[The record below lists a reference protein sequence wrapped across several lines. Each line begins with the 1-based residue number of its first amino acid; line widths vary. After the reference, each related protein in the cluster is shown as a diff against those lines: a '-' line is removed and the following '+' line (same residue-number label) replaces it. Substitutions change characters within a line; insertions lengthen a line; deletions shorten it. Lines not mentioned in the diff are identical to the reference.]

1 MMMKKKNI
9 NKLKDKHQ
17 ARFEGAI
24 QGNIVAMLQESDK
37 LEELR
42 KTMLEWATANP
53 SGMLPIVRHGWEAYY
68 EAWRDR
74 VTNSG
79 IIGALLF
86 GFVAG
91 LLFEPL
97 EPVHTEGMWPRK
109 TFAAIYTVVVA
120 VSVIQL

>member
-1 MMMKKKNI
+1 
-9 NKLKDKHQ
+9 
-17 ARFEGAI
+17 
-24 QGNIVAMLQESDK
+24 
-37 LEELR
+37 
-42 KTMLEWATANP
+42 MLEWATANP
-53 SGMLPIVRHGWEAYY
+53 SDMLPIVRHGWEAYY

-120 VSVIQL
+120 VSAISCLLSATTRPLQFPLLGLCCHQRLR